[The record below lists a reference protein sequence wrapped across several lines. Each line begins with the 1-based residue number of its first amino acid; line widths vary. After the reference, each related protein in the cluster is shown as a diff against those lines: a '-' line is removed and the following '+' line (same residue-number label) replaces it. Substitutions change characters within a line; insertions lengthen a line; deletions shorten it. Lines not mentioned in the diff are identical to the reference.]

1 MLYFIFYRLL
11 QTVYYLLWTYTFAIE
26 FYQVFHNLPSFVYL
40 LLIIITLHFSIGDKA
55 QLPAFKLIAGKM
67 QLMPSVF
74 DLALSH
80 QMKKFTIHR
89 QHRCNDSY
97 QTFLGIFTKSL
108 LITNI
113 FFKYFKIST
122 ALTTYN
128 YIFTIFLVFNIF
140 KVTIVFHIYI

>member
-1 MLYFIFYRLL
+1 M
-11 QTVYYLLWTYTFAIE
+11 
-26 FYQVFHNLPSFVYL
+26 YL

-55 QLPAFKLIAGKM
+55 QLPASKLIAGKM
-67 QLMPSVF
+67 QLMLYVF

-80 QMKKFTIHR
+80 EKKKFTIPG

-108 LITNI
+108 LITNT
-113 FFKYFKIST
+113 FFKYFKILT

-128 YIFTIFLVFNIF
+128 YIFTIFLALNIF